1 MDTQI
6 GNPLSIEGHSIDYI
20 PEDERHGRVRD
31 LASFWFGPNMIY
43 SLFAAGFLMVATGFP
58 FLWSVIGI
66 TIGAVLGTF
75 VAAFHAAQG
84 PKLGLPQ
91 MIQSRAQFGYVGA
104 VLPMLV
110 AEVAYVVFFA
120 ACPSLGAIVANVFFG
135 LNIHLMVVLLT
146 LAMALIALFGYDLSH
161 VVGKW
166 LAALSIVFFAAL
178 TIVLIAHP
186 HIPHASVVHWT
197 AGHFNLGIFLGVVS
211 LCFVFLA
218 GYGPYVADYAR
229 YLPRKSSMWGTG
241 IATSIGL
248 GASALWMFYL
258 GAYLSSIGNFSSGT
272 TNLLLSVTNGVGHWF
287 SDVTGVVILAV
298 LVLGGSVNLYAGV
311 NTGLGI
317 EASFRPGEATPR
329 NSRKARIAA
338 LVPITAIC
346 LWASFL
352 YAGNFYVDFN
362 DALAVL
368 LILLVPWSAI
378 NLTDFYYIR
387 RGHYRLED
395 MFNRRGPYGLIG
407 WSGMIAF
414 VASFVIE
421 LPFAN
426 LGFWDGPLSKRW
438 FDGGDFSWVVGL
450 IVGAVVYAGLAWKI
464 RVSVS
469 DTDRLR
475 HAQVHVTDSPS
486 TLEMVPEAELY
497 GSE

>member
-1 MDTQI
+1 
-6 GNPLSIEGHSIDYI
+6 
-20 PEDERHGRVRD
+20 
-31 LASFWFGPNMIY
+31 
-43 SLFAAGFLMVATGFP
+43 
-58 FLWSVIGI
+58 
-66 TIGAVLGTF
+66 
-75 VAAFHAAQG
+75 
-84 PKLGLPQ
+84 
-91 MIQSRAQFGYVGA
+91 
-104 VLPMLV
+104 
-110 AEVAYVVFFA
+110 
-120 ACPSLGAIVANVFFG
+120 
-135 LNIHLMVVLLT
+135 
-146 LAMALIALFGYDLSH
+146 
-161 VVGKW
+161 
-166 LAALSIVFFAAL
+166 
-178 TIVLIAHP
+178 
-186 HIPHASVVHWT
+186 
-197 AGHFNLGIFLGVVS
+197 
-211 LCFVFLA
+211 
-218 GYGPYVADYAR
+218 
-229 YLPRKSSMWGTG
+229 MWGTG